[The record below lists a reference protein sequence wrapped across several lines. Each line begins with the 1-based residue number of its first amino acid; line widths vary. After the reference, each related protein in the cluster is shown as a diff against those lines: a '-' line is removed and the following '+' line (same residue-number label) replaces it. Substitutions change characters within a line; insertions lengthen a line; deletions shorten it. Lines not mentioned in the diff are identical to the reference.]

1 MSTIT
6 TVNSENIFAR
16 ACKAIKAFFRM
27 EKTEVKDTIGYAVAL
42 GGVAAIIVSP
52 TVGPSII
59 ASLILKLSL
68 IGTTYDG
75 VTLLMNNI
83 SYKEKR
89 MAVANSMVRNAVVAT
104 LLIVGATYLT
114 SSWVM
119 LIIALI
125 LVNFIQGT

>member
-27 EKTEVKDTIGYAVAL
+27 EKTDTKDLIGNAIVL

-59 ASLILKLSL
+59 ASLIIKLSL
-68 IGTTYDG
+68 IGTTYTG
-75 VTLLMNNI
+75 ATLLMNNI
-83 SYKEKR
+83 SYKEER
-89 MAVANSMVRNAVVAT
+89 VAFANTMVCNAVVAT
-104 LLIVGATYLT
+104 LLIVAATYLT

-119 LIIALI
+119 LIISLI
-125 LVNFIQGT
+125 LVNFI